1 MDYATQLELD
11 LSALEIDDFDVV
23 DSDLSLEVLT
33 AEDPGRCYRCGF
45 CGCPCIC
52 AT

>member
-1 MDYATQLELD
+1 MDYAAQLELD

-23 DSDLSLEVLT
+23 DEDLNLEALT
-33 AEDPGRCYRCGF
+33 ADDPRRCCSCHF

-52 AT
+52 VT